1 MKNKRWIGILVG
13 LGLAFSV
20 SAQNQNPT
28 LQQSTSTTKE
38 QERRQN
44 KAKQK
49 LQKEAMRKQQSIGD
63 TPRTRQ
69 RTLRPDSLRRGGATK
84 VDTIR

>member
-1 MKNKRWIGILVG
+1 MKNKRWIAILVG

-20 SAQNQNPT
+20 SAQNQTPT
-28 LQQSTSTTKE
+28 LQKSTSTTR
-38 QERRQN
+38 ERGQN
-44 KAKQK
+44 KTKQK
-49 LQKEAMRKQQSIGD
+49 LQKEALRKQQSIGD

-69 RTLRPDSLRRGGATK
+69 RPLRPDSLRRGGATK